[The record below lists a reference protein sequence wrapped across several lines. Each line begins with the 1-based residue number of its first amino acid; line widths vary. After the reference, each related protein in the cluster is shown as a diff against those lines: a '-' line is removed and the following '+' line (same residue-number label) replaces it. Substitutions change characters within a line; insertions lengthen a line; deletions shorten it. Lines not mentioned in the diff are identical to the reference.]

1 MNLGYS
7 GVHIIHPER
16 ARKQHNQAKRQYQW
30 SDPRMGPIQK
40 SQNTSAT
47 DSLLQLR
54 GSSALW
60 FMRAAPALKLFRLT
74 SLRCDMHFGS
84 KESRALIFKSIDEGL
99 ELFFWGYRCG
109 HYHAH
114 TDTY

>member
-1 MNLGYS
+1 
-7 GVHIIHPER
+7 
-16 ARKQHNQAKRQYQW
+16 
-30 SDPRMGPIQK
+30 MGPIQK
-40 SQNTSAT
+40 SQNTSAP

-84 KESRALIFKSIDEGL
+84 KESRALNGL